1 MGNSFLSFSLS
12 LLSLIRMIRCF
23 FLSFSPLSLC
33 SRCSLFLHSCFPPPV
48 FLPFPLLL
56 PLPLN
61 LPPLPLLFTVLHILR
76 GGLKVRLKDLPVRPI
91 LLSLPLAPLPLFSFS
106 LLPQSALLTSPLFL
120 QPLLFP
126 RCLLTLNHSHLS
138 CCINTCH
145 LLFHGITSNHNIQRR
160 STLHAQGSK
169 RLLIVIQHATS
180 HPHNHVVR
188 GHHARRQLHT
198 QRLGLL
204 GKALFSPLQR
214 SVSHD
219 RPFGSFY
226 AQPLSQV
233 ELYGV
238 FGITTHDA
246 ALHANLW

>member
-1 MGNSFLSFSLS
+1 MGNSFLSFSLP

-106 LLPQSALLTSPLFL
+106 LLPQSALLTLS
-120 QPLLFP
+120 LLP
-126 RCLLTLNHSHLS
+126 QSALLTLSLLPLSHSHLS
-138 CCINTCH
+138 
-145 LLFHGITSNHNIQRR
+145 
-160 STLHAQGSK
+160 
-169 RLLIVIQHATS
+169 
-180 HPHNHVVR
+180 
-188 GHHARRQLHT
+188 
-198 QRLGLL
+198 
-204 GKALFSPLQR
+204 
-214 SVSHD
+214 
-219 RPFGSFY
+219 
-226 AQPLSQV
+226 
-233 ELYGV
+233 
-238 FGITTHDA
+238 
-246 ALHANLW
+246 